1 MAKKTA
7 TGKTFNIVIVGQ
19 AGRLQYEAILFAAS
33 LRRFSPSFKGRLFVA
48 VPQAGPAWD
57 HDPSI
62 RQSDVLTALEELGAE
77 ILAFKSRVFG
87 QSYPT

>member
-33 LRRFSPSFKGRLFVA
+33 LRRLYFIQRLGSYAQIVVNRPHLPNLLTRHRYTGTRA
-48 VPQAGPAWD
+48 TACTDPAD
-57 HDPSI
+57 RRLD
-62 RQSDVLTALEELGAE
+62 QS
-77 ILAFKSRVFG
+77 SR
-87 QSYPT
+87 